1 MMRSWTVDYFYPA
14 PFFCCIRRFP
24 FFFFFQTLLHSTVLL
39 ILLSCFFLFVH
50 VSRPITGFPAEPDE
64 KQKEIQN
71 NSISEGKDWAVTV
84 LATSGRIIQMHSD
97 HCALSLLCSQVCRR
111 LPRPVVRGDG
121 ASRQR
126 GASQCGGVSV
136 CLQGGPGLRRP
147 GDSGLRH
154 EGEKRQKHTTL
165 VLK

>member
-1 MMRSWTVDYFYPA
+1 MLFSDA
-14 PFFCCIRRFP
+14 SA
-24 FFFFFQTLLHSTVLL
+24 LHSSSHSALMFFS
-39 ILLSCFFLFVH
+39 LSTSLGPSPV
-50 VSRPITGFPAEPDE
+50 FPAEPDE
-64 KQKEIQN
+64 KQKETQN
-71 NSISEGKDWAVTV
+71 NSVSEGKDWAVTV
-84 LATSGRIIQMHSD
+84 VTTSGRIIPTHSA

-126 GASQCGGVSV
+126 RASQCGGVSV

-154 EGEKRQKHTTL
+154 EGEEGQKHTAL

>member
-1 MMRSWTVDYFYPA
+1 MSIFTELLFSVTSDILHVIFRRVCA
-14 PFFCCIRRFP
+14 PLFFSF
-24 FFFFFQTLLHSTVLL
+24 
-39 ILLSCFFLFVH
+39 CFNVFLFVH
-50 VSRPITGFPAEPDE
+50 VSRSITGFPAEPDE
-64 KQKEIQN
+64 KQKETQN

-84 LATSGRIIQMHSD
+84 VTTSGRIIPTHSA

-154 EGEKRQKHTTL
+154 EGEEE
-165 VLK
+165 